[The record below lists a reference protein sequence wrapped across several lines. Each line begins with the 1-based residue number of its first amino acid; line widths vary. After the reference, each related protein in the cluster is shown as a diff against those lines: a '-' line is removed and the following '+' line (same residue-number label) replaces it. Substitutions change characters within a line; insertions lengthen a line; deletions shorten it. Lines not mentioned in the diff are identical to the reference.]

1 VTAFALLTRDVEP
14 PALVEPGQP
23 PVEGLP
29 RTPDYHSL
37 LVSRDYS
44 RRILLGTH
52 DGVFESAD
60 GGETWQQTTLAGEDA
75 MTLEA
80 AHGSLV
86 WAAGHGVLA
95 ISDDG
100 GDSWKA
106 VRPEGLPT
114 LDIHA
119 FTIDPTDS
127 RNVYAAVAGKG
138 LYRSR
143 DGGTTFSLVTAEV
156 GGDSRCSTSAE
167 TASCSPATQKPAC
180 CSARDG
186 GEFWQPLEDRDL
198 GGLALHPADP
208 NVVLVGGSG
217 LFLSEDGG
225 RSFQRVLDVTPGAGP
240 VAWSPNDVNVAYAVG
255 LDRVLYRTLDG
266 GETWEAVA

>member
-44 RRILLGTH
+44 RRILLGTQ

-156 GGDSRCSTSAE
+156 GGDFTLLDLGRDGVMLAGDTEAGLLLSS
-167 TASCSPATQKPAC
+167 
-180 CSARDG
+180 DG